1 MKKLI
6 AILVSG
12 LFVTVAAAQTASP
25 GTGMKAVAETK
36 KLRAGTEL
44 DAKHAEDMKK
54 AKQARAKKAKKGAQ
68 KSVKKGIQAGADL
81 KQEQTAGAGKAVAKK
96 SAKEGIKA
104 GAALKQ
110 EKTSGAGRKA
120 AKKGVKKKIEA
131 AASAKQQGGG
141 VK

>member
-68 KSVKKGIQAGADL
+68 KSVKKVSRREPISN
-81 KQEQTAGAGKAVAKK
+81 K
-96 SAKEGIKA
+96 SKP
-104 GAALKQ
+104 
-110 EKTSGAGRKA
+110 RVP
-120 AKKGVKKKIEA
+120 VKP
-131 AASAKQQGGG
+131 
-141 VK
+141 